1 MPPTADGPIEPVLRD
16 STKIRGRRATIA
28 RRMHESLQSMA
39 QLTLHARA
47 ALPEL
52 GVEGAPRAGPRPS
65 VGPTTRV
72 VYCASRVLPQHPLLN
87 ATVED
92 GFFHRWQ
99 SVNVGVAVAAESGL
113 VVPVIRDAQDR
124 TLGEIASAIPALA
137 EKARASQ
144 LDPADL
150 LTGTFTVTSLGAH
163 RVEWFT
169 PIVNPPQVAIVGIG
183 RQDEHRRLPLSL
195 TFDHRVVDGQP
206 AAAFLDDLIVALETL
221 DVEELSTASS

>member
-1 MPPTADGPIEPVLRD
+1 
-16 STKIRGRRATIA
+16 
-28 RRMHESLQSMA
+28 
-39 QLTLHARA
+39 
-47 ALPEL
+47 
-52 GVEGAPRAGPRPS
+52 
-65 VGPTTRV
+65 
-72 VYCASRVLPQHPLLN
+72 
-87 ATVED
+87 VED